1 MWYNCLMKSK
11 VYLII
16 FVVLLAA
23 ISTYFYWRPKPEQ
36 KPAEISSFEE
46 CAAAGYPIMESY
58 PERCRTPDGK
68 TFARDIGNELEKSDL
83 IRVSS
88 PRSGQTIVSPLEIS
102 GEARGFWFFEA
113 SFPVKIFD
121 DNGFLLGILPA
132 QAEGEWMT
140 ENFVLFKA
148 KIHFA
153 APSTQNGVLILE
165 KDNPSGLPEY
175 ADELKFPIVF
185 EEVGELTKGDMMTVK
200 IFLNDSKYVNEP
212 YFDCSKTVAVN
223 RSVPKT
229 QAVAKSATEALLRGA
244 TEEEANKG
252 FINTIPIGV
261 RLSKITIENGIAK
274 VDFDDRLE
282 YQVGGSC
289 RVAAIRAQIVDTL
302 KQFPTVK
309 EVVVSVNGRTEDI
322 LQP

>member
-16 FVVLLAA
+16 FAVLLTAVSA
-23 ISTYFYWRPKPEQ
+23 YFYWRPKPEQ

-58 PERCRTPDGK
+58 PEQCRTPNGK
-68 TFARDIGNELEKSDL
+68 TFARNIGNELEKSDL

-88 PRSGQTIVSPLEIS
+88 PRPGQTIASPVEIS

-113 SFPVKIFD
+113 SFPVKIID

-140 ENFVLFKA
+140 ENFVPFKA

-175 ADELKFPIVF
+175 ADELRIPIVF
-185 EEVGELTKGDMMTVK
+185 GGVEPVAGETMTVK
-200 IFLNDSKYVNEP
+200 IFLNDSKYANEP
-212 YFDCSKTVAVN
+212 YFDCSKTVAVE
-223 RSVPKT
+223 RSAPKT
-229 QAVAKSATEALLRGA
+229 QAVAKSAIEALLRGA
-244 TEEEANKG
+244 TEEEINKG
-252 FINTIPIGV
+252 SMSNIPIGV
-261 RLSKITIENGIAK
+261 RLNKITIENGVAK
-274 VDFDDRLE
+274 ADFDDRLE

-309 EVVVSVNGRTEDI
+309 EVVISVNGRTEDI

>member
-1 MWYNCLMKSK
+1 MKRKIYFIVSI
-11 VYLII
+11 V
-16 FVVLLAA
+16 VVLSAVVFGYL
-23 ISTYFYWRPKPEQ
+23 YWPAKPENRPV
-36 KPAEISSFEE
+36 KVSNFEE
-46 CAAAGYPIMESY
+46 CSMAGYPIMESY
-58 PERCRTPDGK
+58 PEQCRTPDGK
-68 TFARDIGNELEKSDL
+68 TFARDVGNELEKSDL

-88 PRSGQTIVSPLEIS
+88 PRPGQTIASPIEIS
-102 GEARGFWFFEA
+102 GEARGTWFFEA
-113 SFPVKIFD
+113 SFPIKIFD

-140 ENFVLFKA
+140 EDFVPFKV

-153 APSTQNGVLILE
+153 APSTKNGVLVLE

-175 ADELKFPIVF
+175 ADEIRFPIVF
-185 EEVGELTKGDMMTVK
+185 GGVEQLSAGETMTVK
-200 IFLNDSKYVNEP
+200 IFLNDSKYANEP
-212 YFDCSKTVAVN
+212 YFDCLKTVAVN
-223 RSVPKT
+223 RNIPKT

-244 TEEEANKG
+244 TEEEISRG
-252 FINTIPIGV
+252 FLNSIPLGA
-261 RLSKITIENGIAK
+261 RLNKITIDNGVAK
-274 VDFDDRLE
+274 ADFDDRLE

-309 EVVVSVNGRTEDI
+309 EVVISVNGRTEDI